1 MINIKNINTTILYD
15 SKYNY
20 NNEAIEMINKGYEV
34 ITKTS
39 NVDIKNISKELL
51 EEFDLLELQ
60 SKKNLTLIDEIKINL
75 LSCIETNKD
84 TIVFFNILTYTD
96 NIFKT
101 KLINKL
107 KENNKRI
114 INFTTDIEETLLLEY
129 LIVLKDSKIIM
140 EGNTKAVLNE
150 EKILKKLGFN
160 RPFIVELSTNLLYYN
175 IVDKVYYSNESLV
188 NDIWK

>member
-20 NNEAIEMINKGYEV
+20 NNEAIEMINKGYEI

-39 NVDIKNISKELL
+39 NVDIKNMSKELL

-96 NIFKT
+96 NIFKN

-175 IVDKVYYSNESLV
+175 IVDKVYYSSESLV